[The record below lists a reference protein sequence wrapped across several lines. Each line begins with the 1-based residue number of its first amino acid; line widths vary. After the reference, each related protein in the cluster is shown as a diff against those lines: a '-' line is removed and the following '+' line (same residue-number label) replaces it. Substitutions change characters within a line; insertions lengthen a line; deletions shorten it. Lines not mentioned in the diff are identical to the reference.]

1 MRNVLWISV
10 TRPKEREAWIVSDQQ
25 REQQRT
31 LQRGRDDLTRAQYQR
46 TGSQPSAVNHSA
58 PPSRGTTNWQVTTS
72 PAEMR
77 KKQPLPARGKSLQL
91 THPHVPLPLAYW
103 SDY

>member
-1 MRNVLWISV
+1 M
-10 TRPKEREAWIVSDQQ
+10 SDQQ
-25 REQQRT
+25 REQQRLLGAAT
-31 LQRGRDDLTRAQYQR
+31 LQRGRDLTRAQYQR
-46 TGSQPSAVNHSA
+46 TGSQQSAVNHSA

-103 SDY
+103 SGY